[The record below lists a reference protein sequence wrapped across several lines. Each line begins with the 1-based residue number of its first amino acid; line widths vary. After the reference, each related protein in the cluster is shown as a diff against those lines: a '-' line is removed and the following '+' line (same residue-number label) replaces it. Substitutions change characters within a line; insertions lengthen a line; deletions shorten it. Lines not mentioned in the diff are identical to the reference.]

1 MYASLYSMGL
11 SGIDGRVVT
20 VEADSSPGQFYFE
33 VVGLPD
39 AAVRE
44 ARERVRSAMRNSGLP
59 FGSGRM
65 IVNLAPSDMR
75 KVGPAFDLP
84 ILICVALASEA
95 ITQPAVDLSKAV
107 IFGEISVSGE
117 VRPVPGALPMTI
129 EARRHGFTSVFLPEE
144 NAAEASYVDGIDI
157 YPVSSVRQ
165 LAAHIGGGKKIEPQ
179 EHRTP
184 DPGRHYDAMPDFAD
198 VKGQL
203 IPKRAAEICAAG
215 GHNMLLIGGPGCGKS
230 MICSRLPSIMPDMTP
245 DEIIETTKIYSI
257 VHALSRE
264 EPVMD
269 HRPFRSPHH
278 TVSAIALCGGGSVPR
293 PGEVSLAHNGIL
305 YLDELPQFDRMA
317 LEALR
322 QPLEDNKVT
331 ISRATGQLTFPCSA
345 IFVCSMNPCPC
356 GHFGQPN
363 AKCTCS
369 ETAISRYLSRIS
381 GPLLDRMDLHVDVL
395 PVDFEKLSGT
405 ERAER
410 SADIRA
416 RTNAARRIQ
425 QERFSGTGVSCN
437 AKMTP
442 AQQREFCALDAKGAA
457 LLRGAFDRLGL
468 SARAYDRIVR
478 VARTIADLDAS
489 GNIRAEHVAEAI
501 SYRSLDRKY
510 WKRG

>member
-1 MYASLYSMGL
+1 MGL
-11 SGIDGRVVT
+11 VGIDGCVVT

-65 IVNLAPSDMR
+65 IVNLAPADMR

-84 ILICVALASEA
+84 ILICVALASESIPRPA
-95 ITQPAVDLSKAV
+95 IDLTKAV

-117 VRPVPGALPMTI
+117 VRPVPGALPMTR
-129 EARRHGFTSVFLPEE
+129 EAKRHGFTSVFLPEE
-144 NAAEASYVDGIDI
+144 NADEASFIDGIEI
-157 YPVSSVRQ
+157 YPVSNVSQ
-165 LAAHIGGGKKIEPQ
+165 LAAHISGGRKIEPKA
-179 EHRTP
+179 HRSP
-184 DPGRHYDAMPDFAD
+184 DPGRHYSGMLDFSD

-203 IPKRAAEICAAG
+203 MPKRAAEICAAG

-230 MICSRLPSIMPDMTP
+230 MLCTRLPSIMPDMTP

-257 VHALSRE
+257 IHALSRE
-264 EPVMD
+264 DPVMD

-278 TVSAIALCGGGSVPR
+278 TISAIALCGGGSVPR

-305 YLDELPQFDRMA
+305 YFDELPQFDRIA

-331 ISRATGQLTFPCSA
+331 ISRASGQLTFPCSTV
-345 IFVCSMNPCPC
+345 FVCSMNPCPC

-369 ETAISRYLSRIS
+369 EQAISRYLGRLS

-395 PVDFEKLSGT
+395 PVDFDRLSGS
-405 ERAER
+405 ERAES
-410 SADIRA
+410 SAEIRK
-416 RTNAARRIQ
+416 RTNAARKIQ
-425 QERFSGTGVSCN
+425 QERFAGSGIGCN

-442 AQQREFCALDAKGAA
+442 SQQREFCALDDRSAA
-457 LLRGAFDRLGL
+457 LLRNAFDRLGL

-478 VARTIADLDAS
+478 VARTIADLDGS
-489 GNIRAEHVAEAI
+489 ENIRQEHIAEAI
-501 SYRSLDRKY
+501 TYRSLDRKY
-510 WKRG
+510 WKRS

>member
-1 MYASLYSMGL
+1 MGL
-11 SGIDGRVVT
+11 VGIDGCVVT

-65 IVNLAPSDMR
+65 IVNLAPADMR

-84 ILICVALASEA
+84 ILICVALASESIPRPA
-95 ITQPAVDLSKAV
+95 IDLTKAV

-117 VRPVPGALPMTI
+117 VRPVPGALPMTM
-129 EARRHGFTSVFLPEE
+129 EAKRHGFTSVFLPEE
-144 NAAEASYVDGIDI
+144 NADEASFIDGIEI
-157 YPVSSVRQ
+157 YPVSNVSQ
-165 LAAHIGGGKKIEPQ
+165 LAAHISGGRKIEPKA
-179 EHRTP
+179 HRSP
-184 DPGRHYDAMPDFAD
+184 DPGRHYSGMLDFSD

-203 IPKRAAEICAAG
+203 MPKRAAEICAAG

-230 MICSRLPSIMPDMTP
+230 MLCTRLPSIMPDMTP

-257 VHALSRE
+257 IHALSRKD
-264 EPVMD
+264 PVMD

-278 TVSAIALCGGGSVPR
+278 TISAIALCGGGSVPH

-305 YLDELPQFDRMA
+305 YFDELPQFDRIA

-331 ISRATGQLTFPCSA
+331 ISRASGQLTFPCSTV
-345 IFVCSMNPCPC
+345 FVCSMNPCPC

-369 ETAISRYLSRIS
+369 EQAISRYLGRLS

-395 PVDFEKLSGT
+395 PVDFDRLSGS
-405 ERAER
+405 ERAES
-410 SADIRA
+410 SAEIRK
-416 RTNAARRIQ
+416 RTNAARKIQ
-425 QERFSGTGVSCN
+425 QERFAGSGIGCN

-442 AQQREFCALDAKGAA
+442 SQQREFCALDDRSAV
-457 LLRGAFDRLGL
+457 LLRNAFDRLGL

-489 GNIRAEHVAEAI
+489 ENIRQEHVAEAI

-510 WKRG
+510 WKRS

>member
-11 SGIDGRVVT
+11 IGIDGCVVT
-20 VEADSSPGQFYFE
+20 VEADSSPGQFLFE

-44 ARERVRSAMRNSGLP
+44 ARERVRSAMRNSGLQFP
-59 FGSGRM
+59 SGRM
-65 IVNLAPSDMR
+65 IVNLAPADIR

-95 ITQPAVDLSKAV
+95 LVAPNIDLSKSV
-107 IFGEISVSGE
+107 IFGEISVSGD
-117 VRPVPGALPMTI
+117 VRPIPGALPMTI
-129 EARRHGFTSVFLPEE
+129 EAKRHGFTSVFLPEE
-144 NAAEASYVDGIDI
+144 NADEASYVEGIDI
-157 YPVSSVRQ
+157 YPVASVRQ
-165 LAAHIGGGKKIEPQ
+165 LVDHLCGRRKIEPKP
-179 EHRTP
+179 HRTP
-184 DPGRHYDAMPDFAD
+184 DPKRHYSDMLDFAD

-203 IPKRAAEICAAG
+203 VPRRAAEICAAG

-230 MICSRLPSIMPDMTP
+230 MICSRLPSIMPDMTS

-257 VHALSRE
+257 VHALSKE

-278 TVSAIALCGGGSVPR
+278 TISAVALAGGGTIPR
-293 PGEVSLAHNGIL
+293 PGEVSLAHNGVL
-305 YLDELPQFDRMA
+305 YFDEVPQFDRVA

-331 ISRATGQLTFPCSA
+331 ISRATGQLTFPCST

-369 ETAISRYLSRIS
+369 ESAITRYLGRIS

-395 PVDFEKLSGT
+395 PVDFDKLSGN
-405 ERAER
+405 ER
-410 SADIRA
+410 SESSAEIRV
-416 RTNAARRIQ
+416 RTNAARKIQ
-425 QERFSGTGVSCN
+425 QQRYAGTGVSCN
-437 AKMTP
+437 AKMTG
-442 AQQREFCALDAKGAA
+442 AQQREFCQLDEKSAK
-457 LLRGAFDRLGL
+457 LLRNAFDRLGL

-478 VARTIADLDAS
+478 VARTIADLDGS
-489 GNIRAEHVAEAI
+489 ENIRAEHVAEAI

-510 WKRG
+510 WKRT